1 MNSETDGIKRKWPVK
16 RTVAISI
23 VIVLSIAAILLDS
36 NFNRLL
42 ADALMKSFNSNIISD
57 VYELKFEKLSV
68 NPFEGSIRVSN
79 VILMPREKPL
89 RDYPY
94 INSTFRLKT
103 DKLMLIKVDLIALL
117 KSNKLNLE
125 KISISKPDVDFMLGA
140 VNYILLPFKDST
152 NVTSQ
157 QGETQKKTIDSFT
170 LEEFKLIDA
179 AFHVFNAGKE
189 REFKIDKL
197 NISLYDL
204 MISQHPGKDIVAFK
218 QVDLSVDGFS
228 GHLQKGAIKH
238 MSIHD
243 YSLKVDS
250 LKIQKTLDT
259 ITYHFD
265 DVTTDLN
272 GLDVQTADSIF
283 HLTMQSFR
291 LAYRDKSIKLKGL
304 SFKPNVSNAFLQK
317 KYQYQHTEFSG
328 TVGTL
333 NFVNMNF
340 DSLINHRKIY
350 IDEIALDSVAASIF
364 KDKTKPIDKNRMPV
378 YLGQTVKAI
387 PLPLMIKHVRVTN
400 VDLVNVERKPDSSY
414 AKINVHRATAEVK
427 NITNLSGAKGLSVSA
442 DAYIE
447 NKAHFKLNL
456 TFDYAKP
463 QFNFDGGIEKLNLPD
478 LNPVIVAYTPA
489 KINKGT
495 LDEIKFSGIAERTA
509 ASGTMKFLYHDL
521 EIDLELHEKAKWKSS
536 VVAFAANTVLNS
548 SNPGSAD
555 LPPRIVKF
563 HIERDMNKGFVNVI
577 MKSIING
584 LKETMI
590 MSKENRKA
598 YKDSKHKLKNQH

>member
-1 MNSETDGIKRKWPVK
+1 MKEDTDGTKRKWPVK

-23 VIVLSIAAILLDS
+23 AVILSIVAILLYN

-42 ADALMKSFNSNIISD
+42 SDALMKSFNSNIISD

-79 VILMPREKPL
+79 VTLLPREKPL
-89 RDYPY
+89 RNYPY

-103 DKLMLIKVDLIALL
+103 DKLMLINVDLILL
-117 KSNKLNLE
+117 LRSNKLNLE
-125 KISISKPDVDFMLGA
+125 RISISKPDVDFMLGA
-140 VNYILLPFKDST
+140 VNYILLPFKDT
-152 NVTSQ
+152 TKVASQ
-157 QGETQKKTIDSFT
+157 EGKSQKKTIDSFT

-189 REFKIDKL
+189 REFKIEKL

-243 YSLKVDS
+243 YSLKVGS

-265 DVTTDLN
+265 DLATDLN

-317 KYQYQHTEFSG
+317 KYKYQHTEFSG

-333 NFVNMNF
+333 NFVNVTF

-350 IDEIALDSVAASIF
+350 IDEISLDSVTASIF
-364 KDKTKPIDKNRMPV
+364 KDKTKPADKNRMPV

-387 PLPLMIKHVRVTN
+387 SFPILIKHVRVTN
-400 VDLVNVERKPDSSY
+400 ANLVNVERKPDSSY
-414 AKINVHRATAEVK
+414 AKVNIHRGTVDVK
-427 NITNLSGAKGLSVSA
+427 HITNLASNNGLGISA

-447 NKAHFKLNL
+447 NKAHFKLNIM
-456 TFDYAKP
+456 FDYLKP
-463 QFNFDGGIEKLNLPD
+463 QFNFDGGIEKVNLPD

-495 LDEIKFSGIAERTA
+495 LDEIKFSGLAERTT

-536 VVAFAANTVLNS
+536 VVAFAANTVLKS
-548 SNPGSAD
+548 SNPQSTD
-555 LPPRIVKF
+555 LPARIVKF
-563 HIERDMNKGFVNVI
+563 RIERAMNKGFVNVI
-577 MKSIING
+577 MKSLLNG

-590 MSKENRKA
+590 MSKENKKA
-598 YKDSKHKLKNQH
+598 YKDSKAKLKKQH